1 MRRSVT
7 ASSSTTSSRA
17 CSRAAATPEAIGEV
31 FNVGND
37 EHLSLREIAETIVQ
51 TAGSGSIEFVPWPP
65 DRDAIDIGSY
75 YGDSSKAKRM
85 LGWAPETAFAEGIAR
100 TIDFY
105 RAHLDWYL

>member
-1 MRRSVT
+1 M
-7 ASSSTTSSRA
+7 STTSSRA
-17 CSRAAATPEAIGEV
+17 CYRAVLSADAVGEV

-37 EHLSLREIAETIVQ
+37 EHLSLRVIAETVVEA
-51 TAGSGSIEFVPWPP
+51 AGSGSIEFVAWPP

-85 LGWAPETAFAEGIAR
+85 LGWAPETDFADGIIR

-105 RAHLDWYL
+105 RADLDWYL